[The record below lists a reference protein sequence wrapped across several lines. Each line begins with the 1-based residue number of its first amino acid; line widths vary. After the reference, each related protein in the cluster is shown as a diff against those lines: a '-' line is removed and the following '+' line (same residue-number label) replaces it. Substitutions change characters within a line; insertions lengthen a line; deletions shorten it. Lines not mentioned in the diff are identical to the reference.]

1 MMRSVGIDPRTREQV
16 EEKDNFNGRRRLR
29 EVKEAHRMH
38 VFEQIRSMDN
48 RSIVSENDEL

>member
-1 MMRSVGIDPRTREQV
+1 MRSVGIDPRTREQV